1 MENITDTD
9 NKYAKRVR
17 EDFLI
22 QNLGKYRDLYAQND
36 TLLLADLFE
45 SSPASAQKYKSLVIF
60 HQST

>member
-9 NKYAKRVR
+9 NKYAKRVL

-45 SSPASAQKYKSLVIF
+45 SSPASA
-60 HQST
+60 

>member
-22 QNLGKYRDLYAQND
+22 QNLGKYRHLYAQND

-45 SSPASAQKYKSLVIF
+45 SSPASA
-60 HQST
+60 